1 MSFQTGLSGLNAS
14 SRNLDVI
21 GHNIANANT
30 TGMKASRIEFAELY
44 ASSLGAAG
52 GSNSGIGVQVA
63 TVSQLFTQGNIKV
76 TGNQLDLAINGSG
89 FFQVK
94 GTDGVTYTRNGE
106 FKLDKDGY
114 IITNNGARLQGY
126 ATDEVGKL
134 SNGKET
140 KDLRLPTGAPIDPR
154 ATTNINITAN
164 L

>member
-1 MSFQTGLSGLNAS
+1 MSFNTGLSGLNAA

-76 TGNQLDLAINGSG
+76 TGNQLDLAVNGSG
-89 FFQVK
+89 FLDMTT
-94 GTDGVTYTRNGE
+94 GNGL
-106 FKLDKDGY
+106 KCLGISPADQDNAG
-114 IITNNGARLQGY
+114 GAMWETVMRLQGQLDM
-126 ATDEVGKL
+126 A
-134 SNGKET
+134 
-140 KDLRLPTGAPIDPR
+140 RQ
-154 ATTNINITAN
+154 
-164 L
+164 